1 MKTLLLLI
9 IFFTNTNFST
19 PKSVYICNSGISKK
33 YHYKQDCRG
42 LKNCQFKL
50 LRINLDKA
58 KKDGKTL
65 CRWEIH

>member
-9 IFFTNTNFST
+9 IFFINTNFSA

-33 YHYKQDCRG
+33 YHYQQDCRG

-50 LRINLDKA
+50 LKIPLDKA
-58 KKDGKTL
+58 RREGKTL
-65 CRWEIH
+65 CKWER